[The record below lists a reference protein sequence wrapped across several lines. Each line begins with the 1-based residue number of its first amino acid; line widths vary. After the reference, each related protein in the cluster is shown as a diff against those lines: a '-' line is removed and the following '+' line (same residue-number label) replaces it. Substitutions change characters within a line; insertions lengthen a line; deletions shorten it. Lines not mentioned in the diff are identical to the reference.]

1 MEPAAVTER
10 DARRKQH
17 AALASVLAS
26 AVLSAAKLVAGLLSG
41 SLALISEGA
50 HNLLDTG
57 SSALTFVA
65 VREADKPADEEHPFG
80 HAKIEAVA
88 ALAQTGFLAVLSV
101 AVAIGAVQRLGGEAP
116 KVDANALALGVVIV
130 SLAVDLVRWRTLA
143 KVEIGRA
150 HV

>member
-1 MEPAAVTER
+1 MQPAADTER
-10 DARRKQH
+10 DARRKQR

-57 SSALTFVA
+57 SSALTFFA
-65 VREADKPADEEHPFG
+65 VREA
-80 HAKIEAVA
+80 
-88 ALAQTGFLAVLSV
+88 
-101 AVAIGAVQRLGGEAP
+101 
-116 KVDANALALGVVIV
+116 
-130 SLAVDLVRWRTLA
+130 
-143 KVEIGRA
+143 EIGRA